1 MNISPYSYA
10 TTGIDGDL
18 SRTPLKLWRKYH
30 KLMHLMG

>member
-1 MNISPYSYA
+1 MQQPEP
-10 TTGIDGDL
+10 DGDL